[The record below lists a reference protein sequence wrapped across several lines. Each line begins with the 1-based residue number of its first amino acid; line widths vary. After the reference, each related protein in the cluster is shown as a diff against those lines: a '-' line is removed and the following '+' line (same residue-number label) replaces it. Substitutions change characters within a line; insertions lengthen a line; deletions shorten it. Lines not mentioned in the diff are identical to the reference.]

1 MENLLSFLLIRVL
14 SPNTTEAIKTYNRV
28 FAEPKKPTPKPKP
41 TPKRVVTKTIST
53 PKRVVTKTIPTPSVK
68 KVITEEDELM
78 ESLTYFQNK
87 SYQTKE
93 DKESIRMIKLML
105 KNRK

>member
-14 SPNTTEAIKTYNRV
+14 SPNTTEAIKTYNKV

-41 TPKRVVTKTIST
+41 VVTKPKKKIIS
-53 PKRVVTKTIPTPSVK
+53 KPSVK

-78 ESLTYFQNK
+78 ESLIYFQNK
-87 SYQTKE
+87 SYKTKE
-93 DKESIRMIKLML
+93 DKESIRMIKVML

>member
-1 MENLLSFLLIRVL
+1 MENLLSFLLFRVL

-28 FAEPKKPTPKPKP
+28 FAEPKKPTP
-41 TPKRVVTKTIST
+41 TPKRVVTK
-53 PKRVVTKTIPTPSVK
+53 PKRVVTKPKEKITPQPSVK

>member
-1 MENLLSFLLIRVL
+1 M
-14 SPNTTEAIKTYNRV
+14 
-28 FAEPKKPTPKPKP
+28 FAEPKKPTPKP
-41 TPKRVVTKTIST
+41 TPKRVVTKTI
-53 PKRVVTKTIPTPSVK
+53 PIPPVK

-78 ESLTYFQNK
+78 ESLTYFQSK

-105 KNRK
+105 KNRKKIMS

>member
-28 FAEPKKPTPKPKP
+28 FAEPKKPTP
-41 TPKRVVTKTIST
+41 TPKRVVTK
-53 PKRVVTKTIPTPSVK
+53 PKRVVTKPKEKITPQPSVK

>member
-1 MENLLSFLLIRVL
+1 M
-14 SPNTTEAIKTYNRV
+14 
-28 FAEPKKPTPKPKP
+28 FATPKKPTPKPKP
-41 TPKRVVTKTIST
+41 TPKRVVTKTI
-53 PKRVVTKTIPTPSVK
+53 PTPPVK

-78 ESLTYFQNK
+78 ESLSYFQSK
-87 SYQTKE
+87 SYKTKE

>member
-28 FAEPKKPTPKPKP
+28 FAEPKKPTPKP
-41 TPKRVVTKTIST
+41 TPKRVVTKTIQ
-53 PKRVVTKTIPTPSVK
+53 TPSVK

>member
-1 MENLLSFLLIRVL
+1 MENLLSFLLIRAL
-14 SPNTTEAIKTYNRV
+14 SPNTTEAIKTYNKV
-28 FAEPKKPTPKPKP
+28 FATPKKPTPKPKP
-41 TPKRVVTKTIST
+41 TPKRVVTK
-53 PKRVVTKTIPTPSVK
+53 RVVTKTIPTPPVK

-78 ESLTYFQNK
+78 ESLSYFQSK
-87 SYQTKE
+87 SYKTKE

>member
-14 SPNTTEAIKTYNRV
+14 SPNTTEAIKTYNRM
-28 FAEPKKPTPKPKP
+28 FAEPKKP
-41 TPKRVVTKTIST
+41 TPKRVVTKTI
-53 PKRVVTKTIPTPSVK
+53 PIPPVK

-78 ESLTYFQNK
+78 ESLTYFQSK

-105 KNRK
+105 KNRKKIMS

>member
-1 MENLLSFLLIRVL
+1 MEKLLALLLIRAL
-14 SPNTTEAIKTYNRV
+14 SPNTTEAIKTYNKV
-28 FAEPKKPTPKPKP
+28 FVTPKKPTPKP
-41 TPKRVVTKTIST
+41 TPKRVVTK
-53 PKRVVTKTIPTPSVK
+53 RVVTKTIPTPPVK

-78 ESLTYFQNK
+78 ESLSYFQSK
-87 SYQTKE
+87 SYKTKE

>member
-1 MENLLSFLLIRVL
+1 MENLLSFLLIRIL

-28 FAEPKKPTPKPKP
+28 FAEPKKPTPKPK
-41 TPKRVVTKTIST
+41 RVVTKTIQ
-53 PKRVVTKTIPTPSVK
+53 KTSPVK
-68 KVITEEDELM
+68 KVITEDDELM
-78 ESLTYFQNK
+78 ESLTYFQSK

>member
-28 FAEPKKPTPKPKP
+28 FAESKKPTPKPKRVV
-41 TPKRVVTKTIST
+41 TPKLKRVVTK
-53 PKRVVTKTIPTPSVK
+53 PKEKIVPQPSVK

>member
-28 FAEPKKPTPKPKP
+28 FAEPNKPTPKP
-41 TPKRVVTKTIST
+41 TPKRVVNKTIPK
-53 PKRVVTKTIPTPSVK
+53 PKRVVTKTTPIPSVK

>member
-14 SPNTTEAIKTYNRV
+14 SPNTTEAIKTYNKV
-28 FAEPKKPTPKPKP
+28 FAEPKKPTPKPK
-41 TPKRVVTKTIST
+41 RVVTKPKEKIT
-53 PKRVVTKTIPTPSVK
+53 PQPSVK

>member
-1 MENLLSFLLIRVL
+1 MENLLSFLLIRAL
-14 SPNTTEAIKTYNRV
+14 SPNTTEAIKTYNKV
-28 FAEPKKPTPKPKP
+28 FAEPKKPTPKPKE
-41 TPKRVVTKTIST
+41 KIISQ
-53 PKRVVTKTIPTPSVK
+53 PSVK

-87 SYQTKE
+87 SYKTKE
-93 DKESIRMIKLML
+93 DKESIRMIKSML

>member
-28 FAEPKKPTPKPKP
+28 FAEPKKPTPKPK
-41 TPKRVVTKTIST
+41 RVVT
-53 PKRVVTKTIPTPSVK
+53 PKPKEKIVPQPSVK

>member
-1 MENLLSFLLIRVL
+1 MENLLSFLLIRAL
-14 SPNTTEAIKTYNRV
+14 SPNTTEAIKTYNKV
-28 FAEPKKPTPKPKP
+28 FAEPKKPRPKRAVTKT
-41 TPKRVVTKTIST
+41 TPKRAVV
-53 PKRVVTKTIPTPSVK
+53 KTIPTPPVK

-78 ESLTYFQNK
+78 ESLTYFQSK
-87 SYQTKE
+87 SYKTKE

>member
-14 SPNTTEAIKTYNRV
+14 SPNTTEAIKTYNKV
-28 FAEPKKPTPKPKP
+28 FAEPKKLKPNS
-41 TPKRVVTKTIST
+41 VVTKPKKKIISK
-53 PKRVVTKTIPTPSVK
+53 PLVK

-87 SYQTKE
+87 SYKTKE
-93 DKESIRMIKLML
+93 DKESIRMIKIML
-105 KNRK
+105 KNRE